1 MKEYCVVNILNS
13 ISFSIYIHMQ
23 MYIVHTGIKEL
34 FIWLIIR
41 AKYYTNAIDKFI
53 AVFTNLENLVLIYNI

>member
-13 ISFSIYIHMQ
+13 ISFYIYIHMQ
-23 MYIVHTGIKEL
+23 MYKVHTGIKEL

-41 AKYYTNAIDKFI
+41 AKYYTNAVGKFI
-53 AVFTNLENLVLIYNI
+53 AMFTNLENLVLIYNI